1 MTQPTEK
8 EESRERNVV
17 SSPLVGRRVLSF
29 EIDMSIH
36 LVLIVDSRLEGM
48 LNSLVYSTCAVSL
61 RKIGRKKEEG
71 KAKEEIDHPLLPKTS
86 FSR

>member
-17 SSPLVGRRVLSF
+17 SPLVGRRVLSF

>member
-17 SSPLVGRRVLSF
+17 SPLVGRRVLSF

-36 LVLIVDSRLEGM
+36 LVHIVDSRLEEM
-48 LNSLVYSTCAVSL
+48 LNSSVYSTCAVSL